1 MAQLLTW
8 QELGAGGVPGGS
20 IPEDL
25 RDFVENVSARDRPAL
40 AMLRRSRVRTAYV
53 EWLEDTLAARGVNA
67 QVEGQAAEDP
77 DLTTPSRINTA
88 TQIFGAWGQVSDV
101 QRQVEHRGFSD
112 ALLYQEKKAID
123 QVLNDIEHAIHRGSK
138 ITGVSGTGRQFNGFL
153 NIFTTNY
160 TDSSGTTM
168 TEEVFNDLVQLF
180 VDNGTEIRPSVTFV
194 NSWLKR
200 TISLYSTKVTR
211 NVEAAARIQ
220 ELVVEQH
227 RSDFGDINV
236 FYARDQLR
244 ANSKTTSGNSIVI
257 LDPSF
262 FETGWLQTLQSEIL
276 ARNGLRT
283 QFQISAMMTLIYR
296 TEKAGGGGTGYV
308 ANI

>member
-1 MAQLLTW
+1 
-8 QELGAGGVPGGS
+8 
-20 IPEDL
+20 
-25 RDFVENVSARDRPAL
+25 
-40 AMLRRSRVRTAYV
+40 
-53 EWLEDTLAARGVNA
+53 
-67 QVEGQAAEDP
+67 
-77 DLTTPSRINTA
+77 
-88 TQIFGAWGQVSDV
+88 
-101 QRQVEHRGFSD
+101 
-112 ALLYQEKKAID
+112 
-123 QVLNDIEHAIHRGSK
+123 
-138 ITGVSGTGRQFNGFL
+138 
-153 NIFTTNY
+153 
-160 TDSSGTTM
+160 M

-262 FETGWLQTLQSEIL
+262 FETGWLHTLQSKIL

>member
-8 QELGAGGVPGGS
+8 QELGTGGVPGGS

-25 RDFVENVSARDRPAL
+25 RDFIENVSAKDRPAL
-40 AMLRRSRVRTAYV
+40 AMLRRSRVNTAYI
-53 EWLEDTLAARGVNA
+53 EWLEDSLPSRGVNA

-77 DLTTPSRINTA
+77 DLTTPTRINA
-88 TQIFGAWGQVSDV
+88 PVQIFGAWGTVSDL
-101 QRQVEHRGFSD
+101 QRAVDHKGFSD

-123 QVLNDIEHAIHRGSK
+123 SVLNDIEHTIHRGTK
-138 ITGVSGTGRQFNGFL
+138 VTGASGTGRQFNGLL
-153 NIFTTNY
+153 NIFSTNF
-160 TDSSGTTM
+160 TSSSGTTL

-211 NVEAAARIQ
+211 NVDAAARVQ

-227 RSDFGDINV
+227 RSDFGDIHV

-244 ANSKTTSGNSIVI
+244 SASKTTSGNSIII

-276 ARNGLRT
+276 ARNGIRT
-283 QFQISAMMTLIYR
+283 QFQVTAMLTLIYR
-296 TEKAGGGGTGYV
+296 TEKAGGGGTGFV
-308 ANI
+308 PNI